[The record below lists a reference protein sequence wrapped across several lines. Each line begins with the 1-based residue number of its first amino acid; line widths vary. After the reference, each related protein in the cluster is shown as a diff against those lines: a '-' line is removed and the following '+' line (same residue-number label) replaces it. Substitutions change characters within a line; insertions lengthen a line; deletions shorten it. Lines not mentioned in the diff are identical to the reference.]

1 MKKKK
6 RLTIQIFELCS
17 LLFVLFAYAMFQGG
31 FVSWFLFYS
40 FLPFSFYSFAI
51 ALYPWQRVVVKRI
64 IPQRQYHAGERL
76 TVTIEVQLPICFPFV
91 AIMIGEEDIVTLN
104 MRPSERVISF
114 IWKKKFSYTY
124 ELEYLPR
131 GEHTFSSV
139 CLTASDFFG
148 LIEKQSVHAVEDTIV
163 VYPRYIAMTYRQ
175 VRELFEQGTAAST
188 LQLHRD
194 QTMAVGVREYVPG
207 DRFSWVHWKASA
219 RKQQLMTKEFEE
231 QRSDDFIM
239 VLDRTP
245 TPLFEEL
252 VTFTASLLRAAI
264 HAGVRTGLVSVG
276 RDRFVFLARNSE
288 EHLQHLFSHLA
299 RVVCD
304 SHEPFARVIANEKR
318 SGAASATLCYIT
330 SSLQEEIVFLLREMA
345 IRRRGMLFLL
355 KEEMTK
361 EEQRLADMLRQSGVS
376 VSILSPR
383 TMRVTLQ
390 GRDER

>member
-6 RLTIQIFELCS
+6 RFIAQILILCS
-17 LLFVLFAYAMFQGG
+17 LFVILFAYAMFQGG

-51 ALYPWQRVVVKRI
+51 ALYPWRRVTVRRI
-64 IPQRQYHAGERL
+64 VSRRQYHAGEQL
-76 TVTIEVQLPICFPFV
+76 TVTIEVQLPIWFPFF
-91 AIMIGEEDIVTLN
+91 AIMIGEEDILALN
-104 MRPSERVISF
+104 MRPSKRIIPF

-124 ELEYLPR
+124 ELEHLPR
-131 GEHTFSSV
+131 GEHTFTSIY
-139 CLTASDFFG
+139 LTASDFLG
-148 LIEKQSVHAVEDTIV
+148 LMKKTSFYAIKDTIV

-175 VRELFEQGTAAST
+175 VRELFEQGTAASS

-231 QRSDDFIM
+231 QRSDDFLV

-276 RDRFVFLARNSE
+276 HDRYVFPPRNSE
-288 EHLQHLFSHLA
+288 EHLQQLFSHLA
-299 RVVCD
+299 RVNCD
-304 SHEPFARVIANEKR
+304 SREPFARVIANEKR
-318 SGAASATLCYIT
+318 SWTASATLCYVT
-330 SSLQEEIVFLLREMA
+330 SSLQEENVFLLREMA
-345 IRRRGMLFLL
+345 MRRRGMLFLL
-355 KEEMTK
+355 KEEMKK
-361 EEQRLADMLRQSGVS
+361 EDHRFVDMLRQSGIS
-376 VSILSPR
+376 VSILSPH
-383 TMRVTLQ
+383 TMRATLQ
-390 GRDER
+390 GRGE

>member
-17 LLFVLFAYAMFQGG
+17 LLFALFAYAMFQGG

-40 FLPFSFYSFAI
+40 FLPFSLYSFAI
-51 ALYPWQRVVVKRI
+51 ALYPFHRASVRRVIPKR
-64 IPQRQYHAGERL
+64 QHHVGERL
-76 TVTIEVQLPICFPFV
+76 TVAIEVQLPIWFPFV
-91 AIMIGEEDIVTLN
+91 AITMAEGDITSLN
-104 MRPSERVISF
+104 TGPSKTTISF

-124 ELEYLPR
+124 ELEHLPR

-139 CLTASDFFG
+139 YLAASDFFG
-148 LIEKQSVHAVEDTIV
+148 LIEKQSAHAVEDTII

-175 VRELFEQGTAAST
+175 VRELFEQGTAVST

-231 QRSDDFIM
+231 QRSDDFIV

-276 RDRFVFLARNSE
+276 RDRYVFPARNSE

-299 RVVCD
+299 RVACD

-318 SGAASATLCYIT
+318 SWAASATLCYVT
-330 SSLQEEIVFLLREMA
+330 SLLQEETVFLLREMA
-345 IRRRGMLFLL
+345 MRRRGMLFLL

-361 EEQRLADMLRQSGVS
+361 EEHRLADMLRQSGVS
-376 VSILSPR
+376 VSILSPHM
-383 TMRVTLQ
+383 MRATLQ
-390 GRDER
+390 GRDE